1 MQAVKLTKDHPE
13 LQLPQWKTFNP
24 DKLIHL
30 RGTLEKRG
38 LSQALTRKGGG
49 NVIFPS
55 LQFLGTRVKHSGTPP
70 LAAESTNGVLVKLTK
85 WVKGENSYQSPL
97 RSLLCCPMEK
107 KVRFLHVVPS
117 FPNADGLAKTFVRIR
132 ALNCD
137 SCLSYQVPT
146 GGDPF
151 SQGQLCLLLYGG
163 PENLAQQH
171 SVWWPPNMARLKD
184 ELCPIFSQIWMDSW
198 GPTDCCQLSGELSE
212 SLSISGSGS
221 WEGNFHC
228 TLLGMPLAFKC
239 LFNTANNIYRLS
251 QPKPDKIF
259 GSFFVFVFPF
269 IIVALGSEVGQ
280 IGNRYLEPDS
290 KFVRSVRS

>member
-198 GPTDCCQLSGELSE
+198 GPTDCCQLSGELLE
-212 SLSISGSGS
+212 SFPCPSLRVNSRS
-221 WEGNFHC
+221 WEGNFYC
-228 TLLGMPLAFKC
+228 TLLADACYSQELIQCYQGYLLFVLAEIWQDIWNDFFIFYWSSSMDGPRNYHTK
-239 LFNTANNIYRLS
+239 LS
-251 QPKPDKIF
+251 QTN
-259 GSFFVFVFPF
+259 
-269 IIVALGSEVGQ
+269 IIL
-280 IGNRYLEPDS
+280 DH
-290 KFVRSVRS
+290 